1 MSCYF
6 NLIIVPINDVNA
18 MIGAIEHALWRL
30 EKSWMSYDI
39 VKEKFSW
46 KNALKQYMQVCYP

>member
-1 MSCYF
+1 MED
-6 NLIIVPINDVNA
+6 LIIVPINDVNA